1 LGKHIKSHSIIGVQ
15 TSGQL
20 YLETTSLKANFPYR
34 TIGAVYK
41 RDVHNRFVSQ
51 SVGVQTR
58 PDFLTARG
66 IDVDELEKEDQRRAS
81 VLQQIMKP
89 GGDEN
94 IAARK
99 SRARADE
106 PERDFQRKLLSIY
119 A

>member
-58 PDFLTARG
+58 PDERFPKMAG
-66 IDVDELEKEDQRRAS
+66 GKEKERERRGEE
-81 VLQQIMKP
+81 IET
-89 GGDEN
+89 DH
-94 IAARK
+94 RH
-99 SRARADE
+99 
-106 PERDFQRKLLSIY
+106 
-119 A
+119 